1 MASEEGKKMIT
12 LKSMDG
18 QEFQVEKEA
27 CAISEMIKF
36 VSDDCDTEDVIPVA
50 NIRGNILAKV
60 VEYMKK
66 HLEFA
71 SKKRSSDA
79 GKEIAEGN
87 EELVDVDEEIKA
99 WNNDFIKDV
108 DTDTLYFLL
117 IASDYLSIKG
127 LLDLGVKK
135 AADLIRG
142 KSPEQIRTTFNIQ
155 NDFTPEEEAEFRKE
169 YSWVFDEGI

>member
-1 MASEEGKKMIT
+1 MIT
-12 LKSMDG
+12 LKSIDG

-27 CAISEMIKF
+27 CVISEMIKF
-36 VSDDCDTEDVIPVA
+36 VADDCDTDDVIPVT
-50 NIRGNILAKV
+50 NISGKILAKV
-60 VEYMKK
+60 VEYMNK

-79 GKEIAEGN
+79 GKEIAE
-87 EELVDVDEEIKA
+87 EEIKA

-108 DTDTLYFLL
+108 DTDTLYYLL

-142 KSPEQIRTTFNIQ
+142 KSPEQIRATFNIK

-169 YSWVFDEGI
+169 NSWVFDEAI